1 MCGRD
6 ISLRVTDPMPK
17 ISPMR
22 SALAVL
28 AGIVSLGILNVLF
41 MIVAGSALAPLYP
54 PGTLPTTAGLA
65 LMIGSGVVNGALGG
79 LLTARIAQ
87 SAPFAHAAL
96 LIGVWGV
103 YTVGA
108 IDQLTHYPGWFVI
121 GLLLATPIGCL
132 AGAALA
138 RRTARPK

>member
-1 MCGRD
+1 
-6 ISLRVTDPMPK
+6 
-17 ISPMR
+17 MR

-54 PGTLPTTAGLA
+54 PGALPTTAGLA
-65 LMIGSGVVNGALGG
+65 LMIASGVVNGALGG

-108 IDQLTHYPGWFVI
+108 IDQLTQYPGWFVI
-121 GLLLATPIGCL
+121 GLLLATPVGCL
-132 AGAALA
+132 VGAALA
-138 RRTARPK
+138 RRAARPK